1 MGNEIKNS
9 DNTQIQ
15 GIQAN
20 EINNSTVINVNK
32 YKYYLI
38 DEKFILKIKKDYES
52 TKLAFKRIYSNPRNV
67 INQTTLIKT
76 ERDVVSFFILGLIL
90 MLLTWLV
97 MYSFAPII
105 MIVPTIFEVLSI
117 NFMTTCQDK
126 KHKKRN
132 HIIFLIHLLAN
143 LTLIGLCFFRISY
156 DILFGS
162 TFILTWIIFISG
174 FAVFHSVFSCGYP
187 ELQDF

>member
-1 MGNEIKNS
+1 MSNKIENN
-9 DNTQIQ
+9 DNTQIH
-15 GIQAN
+15 IQAN
-20 EINNSTVINVNK
+20 EINNPIVININ
-32 YKYYLI
+32 KYYLI
-38 DEKFILKIKKDYES
+38 NVNEQLSKIKENYEG
-52 TKLAFKRIYSNPRNV
+52 TKLAFKKIYSNPRNV
-67 INQTTLIKT
+67 VNQTSLIKT
-76 ERDVVSFFILGLIL
+76 ERDVVSFSILGLVL
-90 MLLTWLV
+90 MLLTWVV
-97 MYSFAPII
+97 MPSFPPII
-105 MIVPTIFEVLSI
+105 MIVPTLFEILSI

-143 LTLIGLCFFRISY
+143 LTLVGLCFFKISY
-156 DILFGS
+156 NILFGS